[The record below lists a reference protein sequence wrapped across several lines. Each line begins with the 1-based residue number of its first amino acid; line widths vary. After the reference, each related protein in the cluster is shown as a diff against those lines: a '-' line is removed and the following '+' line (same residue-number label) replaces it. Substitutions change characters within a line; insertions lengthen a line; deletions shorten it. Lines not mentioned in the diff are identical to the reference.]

1 MINDK
6 KHVYKHMIKFYLSF
20 LFGTIYNIY
29 LINKIFFLF
38 EFLSIQNIILIS
50 FIITSI
56 FFLSI
61 IIFNYISQKIYIILY
76 YYYFFILSVYFFF
89 CLSSVLMIFII
100 LFLGL
105 NNILLNFIVYI
116 IFGSLLM
123 IFGIYSKNNTILEK
137 NLIKVKNLKNKIKFA
152 HLTDMHLGIM
162 YGRNFVEKLI
172 KLIKNEKNI
181 EFIVITGDI
190 VDGNIK
196 LSEEMLKPFNSLN
209 IPIYYI
215 TGNHEEYTNK
225 KENLEI
231 IHNSKLKHL
240 QNTFITINNNINL
253 IGIDFNWNIYES
265 KQELIKIRNL
275 IKNSN
280 PNILLY
286 HSPIFKENDLQT
298 NNIFLFLCGHTHGGQ
313 IFPLHILYKFKFGV
327 LDGLYEFTNNI
338 YIYCCSG
345 CGTSWGPV
353 RFLTKSK
360 IGIIELIPK
369 N

>member
-1 MINDK
+1 MGCASSNYFNEDDNNLPKEDYFTRAI
-6 KHVYKHMIKFYLSF
+6 YLSKK
-20 LFGTIYNIY
+20 L
-29 LINKIFFLF
+29 NK
-38 EFLSIQNIILIS
+38 E
-50 FIITSI
+50 
-56 FFLSI
+56 
-61 IIFNYISQKIYIILY
+61 
-76 YYYFFILSVYFFF
+76 
-89 CLSSVLMIFII
+89 
-100 LFLGL
+100 
-105 NNILLNFIVYI
+105 
-116 IFGSLLM
+116 
-123 IFGIYSKNNTILEK
+123 EK
-137 NLIKVKNLKNKIKFA
+137 
-152 HLTDMHLGIM
+152 
-162 YGRNFVEKLI
+162 Y
-172 KLIKNEKNI
+172 
-181 EFIVITGDI
+181 
-190 VDGNIK
+190 
-196 LSEEMLKPFNSLN
+196 
-209 IPIYYI
+209 
-215 TGNHEEYTNK
+215 K

-313 IFPLHILYKFKFGV
+313 IFPLHILYKFKFGI
-327 LDGLYEFTNNI
+327 LDGLYEFKNNI

-360 IGIIELIPK
+360 IGIIELFPK
-369 N
+369 K